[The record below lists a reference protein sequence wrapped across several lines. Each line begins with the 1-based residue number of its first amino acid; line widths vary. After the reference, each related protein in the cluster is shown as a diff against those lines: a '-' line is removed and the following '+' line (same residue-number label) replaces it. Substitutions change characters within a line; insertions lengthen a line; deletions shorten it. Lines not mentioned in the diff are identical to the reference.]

1 MVKDCNMKKINILV
15 NHCNPGMDLS
25 WSNNIGTLKL
35 NGLNYINRND
45 INKNSLFIIPI
56 TPGGL
61 NGYLGIHSEYK
72 KSFLDFIDSELKD
85 YIINHRGYILISYMQ
100 EGHVTQDDYK
110 NLHNI
115 LLKHKI
121 PPDKVLFV
129 SSNINGKSQY
139 DTFCKKMPTLTSKR
153 IKIFESNHMLESSN
167 QIYNSIL
174 NGNYNKDLDDIL
186 PYKQSFVQKD
196 DFYKLKD
203 FKREKYFLTYNR
215 IIREYR
221 LALISMIY
229 EYGLDSKGI
238 ISLGADKVDR
248 DFGGVWPDKIND
260 FLKDD
265 EIVNIALNKIKKLY
279 PINADGDISANWVHD
294 KNGEVWNGVV
304 GQWSNF
310 SEQYK
315 RIYFNIVTE
324 SSYYEDCIYMSEK
337 IFKPISNLV
346 PFIIVS
352 NPFFLSKMREIG
364 FKTFHPFI
372 NESYDEE
379 VDNDKRFYMIVDEIK
394 RLCSMKKNEIHNW
407 YYSME
412 DILFYNQDHFS
423 NYKKS
428 DHKRIWNEI
437 SEVVDG

>member
-1 MVKDCNMKKINILV
+1 MKKINILV

-337 IFKPISNLV
+337 IFKPITNLV